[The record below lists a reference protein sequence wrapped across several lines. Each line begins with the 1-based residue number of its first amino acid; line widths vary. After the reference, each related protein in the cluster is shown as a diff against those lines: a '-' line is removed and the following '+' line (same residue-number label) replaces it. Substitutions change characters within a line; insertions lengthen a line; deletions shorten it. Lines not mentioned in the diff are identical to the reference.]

1 MDNSIVNGSLDDEIE
16 IDNSSLSS
24 FSFTGDANIL
34 GLKFDRPLPAL
45 SNFYNVK
52 PKFIDFMS
60 SNYQLDTLSP
70 AQDMGIISSPS
81 ITIDMLG
88 NARDAA
94 PDIGAYERLD

>member
-1 MDNSIVNGSLDDEIE
+1 
-16 IDNSSLSS
+16 
-24 FSFTGDANIL
+24 
-34 GLKFDRPLPAL
+34 
-45 SNFYNVK
+45 
-52 PKFIDFMS
+52 MS